1 MSTIIADAPSGAME
15 DRFSDRAFAT
25 KVVWSG
31 TNNIEGSAITPI
43 FTTSTYQLTDE
54 RYTKWMETGGQHTLL
69 YSRYSSVNSEA
80 VSAKVAALEGA
91 EDGETFASGMSA
103 ISSTL
108 LSLLS
113 QGDHVVTSADI
124 YGGTYGLMTSDL
136 PRYGIDVTMADL
148 RKPSS
153 FKAAINE
160 NTKVLY
166 VETITNPV
174 LKVCDLEAMA
184 AIAKDHGL
192 ISVVDNT
199 FATPWACR
207 PITMGFDLVI
217 HSGTKFLNGHTD
229 LTAGI
234 VVGRADL
241 IKGVFQ
247 AKSRFGGAADPHMCY
262 LLERGIRTLHARM
275 PIHTSNSSDQA
286 KRLEEHQAIESVNHP
301 SLTRFPDHE
310 VASRIAPR
318 GTGMLSFAVKGGDD
332 AALRFVRALEV
343 IFEATSLGGIESL
356 VECPFNTSHSFVPEE
371 VRFKAGIVPGFVRM
385 SVGIED
391 VEDLWNDID
400 QALLASQS

>member
-1 MSTIIADAPSGAME
+1 
-15 DRFSDRAFAT
+15 
-25 KVVWSG
+25 
-31 TNNIEGSAITPI
+31 
-43 FTTSTYQLTDE
+43 
-54 RYTKWMETGGQHTLL
+54 METGGQHTLL

-174 LKVCDLEAMA
+174 LKVRDLEAMA

-217 HSGTKFLNGHTD
+217 HSGTKFLN
-229 LTAGI
+229 LS
-234 VVGRADL
+234 L
-241 IKGVFQ
+241 I
-247 AKSRFGGAADPHMCY
+247 H
-262 LLERGIRTLHARM
+262 I
-275 PIHTSNSSDQA
+275 
-286 KRLEEHQAIESVNHP
+286 
-301 SLTRFPDHE
+301 
-310 VASRIAPR
+310 
-318 GTGMLSFAVKGGDD
+318 
-332 AALRFVRALEV
+332 
-343 IFEATSLGGIESL
+343 
-356 VECPFNTSHSFVPEE
+356 
-371 VRFKAGIVPGFVRM
+371 
-385 SVGIED
+385 
-391 VEDLWNDID
+391 
-400 QALLASQS
+400 

>member
-1 MSTIIADAPSGAME
+1 MD
-15 DRFSDRAFAT
+15 DRFADKEFAT

-31 TNNIEGSAITPI
+31 TINVEGSATTPI

-54 RYTKWMETGGQHTLL
+54 KYRRWVETGGQHTLL
-69 YSRYSSVNSEA
+69 YSRYSSVNSEV

-124 YGGTYGLMTSDL
+124 YGGTYGLMTSEL
-136 PRYGIDVTMADL
+136 PRYGIEVTMADI
-148 RKPSS
+148 RDPSS
-153 FKAAINE
+153 FEAAIKE

-184 AIAKDHGL
+184 ALSKKHGL

-207 PITMGFDLVI
+207 PISMGFDLVI

-234 VVGRADL
+234 VVGRKDL
-241 IKGVFQ
+241 IKGVFHF
-247 AKSRFGGAADPHMCY
+247 KTRFGGAADPMMCY
-262 LLERGIRTLHARM
+262 LLERGMKTLHARM
-275 PIHTSNSSDQA
+275 PIHVSNA
-286 KRLEEHQAIESVNHP
+286 AELARRLEGHDSIESVNHL
-301 SLTRFPDHE
+301 SLPGFADHE
-310 VASRIAPR
+310 VARRIVPK
-318 GTGMLSFAVKGGDD
+318 GTGMLSFSVRGGDE

-343 IFEATSLGGIESL
+343 IFEATSLGGVESL

-371 VRFKAGIVPGFVRM
+371 VRYEAGIVPGFVRI

-391 VEDLWNDID
+391 VEDLWSDID
-400 QALLASQS
+400 QALLKANQS